1 MAVAFGALLYGMPGR
16 AVEQTES
23 GAAILVY
30 HRFGPVAGP
39 TMVSDA
45 ALDQQ
50 LDWLRSH
57 AHVAPLRSVID
68 ALHTGETANHACSAI
83 TVDDGHRS
91 VYTDLYPR
99 ILRYRLPVTLFI
111 YPSAISKV
119 SYALT
124 WSQLIEMTDSG
135 LVDVQSHTYWHPN
148 FHDERA
154 RRSPTAY
161 REFVDM
167 QLSRSRQVLEAH
179 IGRPVDMLAWPF
191 AIHDEELE
199 SAAAKAGYR
208 VGFLLDNRAARA
220 GTNVLALPRFWIS
233 DSDRSV
239 RLAAMLAEAECPLD
253 TEAR

>member
-1 MAVAFGALLYGMPGR
+1 
-16 AVEQTES
+16 
-23 GAAILVY
+23 
-30 HRFGPVAGP
+30 
-39 TMVSDA
+39 
-45 ALDQQ
+45 
-50 LDWLRSH
+50 
-57 AHVAPLRSVID
+57 
-68 ALHTGETANHACSAI
+68 
-83 TVDDGHRS
+83 
-91 VYTDLYPR
+91 
-99 ILRYRLPVTLFI
+99 
-111 YPSAISKV
+111 
-119 SYALT
+119 
-124 WSQLIEMTDSG
+124 
-135 LVDVQSHTYWHPN
+135 
-148 FHDERA
+148 
-154 RRSPTAY
+154 
-161 REFVDM
+161 M